1 LRGVLAIGGQTVTEQ
16 LHRDDLLESSGLA
29 VAGATPEAVIE
40 LEALTQSPEAEI
52 SGEATRPRRTPM
64 GPMFW
69 VCFGWV
75 ALMVVLAAT
84 ASLLPLTSPNFQ
96 NYSAVNAAPSIH
108 HLLGTDDLGRD
119 MLSRIIFGSR
129 VSLVI
134 GFGSVALAMVTG
146 GVLGLLAGYRG
157 GPTDSVLNAGSF
169 VVLAFPP
176 LLAIMVIEAFWGRNL
191 WKLTLMFAVVGA
203 PQLFRVMRATTM
215 SCANREYVVAAR
227 AFGSRSR
234 RIIMKEILPN
244 VLPAAISFALIG
256 VAVAIIV
263 EGALAFLGLSI
274 ELPTA
279 SLGNIINE
287 GVQNGNLQSNPLIA
301 LWPSL
306 YIFFILSALNMM
318 ADRLRSRFEAR
329 EAKL

>member
-1 LRGVLAIGGQTVTEQ
+1 MTEQ
-16 LHRDDLLESSGLA
+16 LHREEVLEPGGLA
-29 VAGATPEAVIE
+29 TFATPEAV
-40 LEALTQSPEAEI
+40 LEVEAIPPSPEAELT
-52 SGEATRPRRTPM
+52 GLAPGPRRRPM
-64 GPMFW
+64 GAMFW
-69 VCFGWV
+69 ICFAWV
-75 ALMVVLAAT
+75 ALMVILAAA
-84 ASLLPLTSPNFQ
+84 ASLLPLPNPNYQ
-96 NYSAVNAAPSIH
+96 NYAAVNAGPSIH

-119 MLSRIIFGSR
+119 MLSRVIFGSR

-134 GFGSVALAMVTG
+134 GFGSVALAMATG

-157 GPTDSVLNAGSF
+157 GPTDGVLNAGSF
-169 VVLAFPP
+169 VILAFPP

-203 PQLFRVMRATTM
+203 PQLFRVMRATTI

-227 AFGSRSR
+227 SFGARTK
-234 RIIMKEILPN
+234 RIIFKEIVPN
-244 VLPAAISFALIG
+244 VLPSAISFALIG

-274 ELPTA
+274 TLPTA

-287 GVQNGNLQSNPLIA
+287 GVQNGNLQTNPLIA

-306 YIFFILSALNMM
+306 YIFFILSALNLM
-318 ADRLRSRFEAR
+318 ADRLRTRLEAR

>member
-1 LRGVLAIGGQTVTEQ
+1 MTEQ
-16 LHRDDLLESSGLA
+16 LHREEVLEPGGLA
-29 VAGATPEAVIE
+29 SFATPEAVLE
-40 LEALTQSPEAEI
+40 LEAIPTTAD
-52 SGEATRPRRTPM
+52 GEVAGREPGPRRTPM

-69 VCFGWV
+69 ICFAWV
-75 ALMVVLAAT
+75 ALMVLLAAA
-84 ASLLPLTSPNFQ
+84 ASVLPLINPNYQ
-96 NYSAVNAAPSIH
+96 NYAAVNAGPSIH

-119 MLSRIIFGSR
+119 MLSRVIFGSR

-134 GFGSVALAMVTG
+134 GFGSIALAMATG

-157 GPTDSVLNAGSF
+157 GATDGVLNAGSF
-169 VVLAFPP
+169 VILAFPP

-203 PQLFRVMRATTM
+203 PQLFRVMRATTIA
-215 SCANREYVVAAR
+215 CANREYVVAAR
-227 AFGSRSR
+227 AFGARTR
-234 RIIMKEILPN
+234 RIILKEIVPN
-244 VLPAAISFALIG
+244 VLPSAISFALIG

-274 ELPTA
+274 TLPTA

-287 GVQNGNLQSNPLIA
+287 GVQNGNLQTNPLIA

-306 YIFFILSALNMM
+306 YIFFILSALNLM
-318 ADRLRSRFEAR
+318 ADRLRTRLEAR